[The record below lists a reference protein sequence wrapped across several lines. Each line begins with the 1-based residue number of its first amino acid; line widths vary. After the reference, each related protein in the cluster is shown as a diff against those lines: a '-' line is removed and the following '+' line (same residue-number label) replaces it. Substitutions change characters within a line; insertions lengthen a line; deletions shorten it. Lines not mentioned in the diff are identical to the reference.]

1 MSLTLTDKNKA
12 TIKQVFNMYANQDG
26 KITKEGLEQI
36 FEMIGY
42 KVSPDQMNEI
52 KKMLFENK
60 SEINFQKFLEL
71 FKLQLN
77 ELTKD
82 DIKSAFKVLAKDS
95 DNLIPIAVIKQI
107 IDENS
112 GLSETDTLFLLN
124 QIMHYKDD
132 QDNVNFVA
140 LLKNFDIN

>member
-12 TIKQVFNMYANQDG
+12 TIKQVFNMYANTEG

-42 KVSPDQMNEI
+42 KVSADQMGEI
-52 KKMLFENK
+52 KKMLFDNK
-60 SEINFQKFLEL
+60 TEINFQKFLEL

-140 LLKNFDIN
+140 LLKHFDIN

>member
-52 KKMLFENK
+52 KKMLFDNK

>member
-12 TIKQVFNMYANQDG
+12 TIKQVFNMYANADG

-42 KVSPDQMNEI
+42 KVSPDRMNEI
-52 KKMLFENK
+52 KKMLFDNK